1 MKHSSTLTTTLHE
14 AYLAAQQQNWFQV
27 ECYLQQV
34 CLSQE
39 LEIIDGEIAQQAFDL
54 ALEVLFEGDFPQKWA
69 ITKFFPTLGKQ
80 VILPLIAIL
89 EDETINPEVHW
100 FVIKILGQFPESIVI
115 ITLANIIQTTKEA
128 DVRSIASQTLA
139 HIGKPAIEVL
149 INLLEEPKYRL
160 FAVRALAHIRTI
172 ETISPLIEASQ
183 DPRPEIRAIA
193 IEALGSF
200 HSDPIPSILV
210 SALQDTSSL
219 VRKEAVTALGFRQ
232 DIATE
237 LNLIDHLQPLLY
249 DINLNVCGQ
258 TAIALG
264 KMQDRKSATAL
275 FEVLQSSHTPLDLK
289 LIIVRALGWSEME
302 LALDYLE
309 QALHQS
315 EQLICQEIITILGRI
330 LEPKLKTKATKILID
345 FAHFEPK
352 KISEYQLKAVLA
364 TSLGELGQ
372 VIAQDIL
379 KELGQD
385 PESKVRLHA
394 IAALK
399 KLSK

>member
-1 MKHSSTLTTTLHE
+1 MKNSSSLTATIHE
-14 AYLAAQQQNWFQV
+14 AHLAAQQQNWFQV

-34 CLSQE
+34 CLSRE
-39 LEIIDGEIAQQAFDL
+39 LENVDGKIAQQALDL
-54 ALEVLFEGDFPQKWA
+54 ALEVLLEGDFSQKWS
-69 ITKFFPTLGKQ
+69 ITKFFPTLGRQ
-80 VILPLIAIL
+80 VIVPLVEIL
-89 EDETINPEVHW
+89 EDQTIDPEVHW
-100 FVIKILGQFPESIVI
+100 FVVKILGKFPESIVI
-115 ITLANIIQTTKEA
+115 IALADIIQTTKEA
-128 DVRSIASQTLA
+128 DLKAIASQSLA
-139 HIGKPAIEVL
+139 NIGKPAIEVL

-160 FAVRALAHIRTI
+160 FAVRSLAHIRTI
-172 ETISPLIEASQ
+172 ETIPPLIEASQ

-200 HSDPIPSILV
+200 HSDPIPSILIA
-210 SALQDTSSL
+210 ALQDTSSL
-219 VRKEAVTALGFRQ
+219 VRKEAVIALGFRQ

-264 KMQDRKSATAL
+264 KIHHSKSATVL
-275 FEVLQSSHTPLDLK
+275 FQVLQSSHTPLDLK
-289 LIIVRALGWSEME
+289 LIVVRALGWSEME

-309 QALHQS
+309 QALS
-315 EQLICQEIITILGRI
+315 NGEKLICQEIIIILGRI
-330 LEPKLKTKATKILID
+330 LNPKLKTKATKILID
-345 FAHFEPK
+345 FAHFEPN
-352 KISEYQLKAVLA
+352 KISDYQLKAVLA

-372 VIAQDIL
+372 AIAQETL
-379 KELGQD
+379 KELEED

-399 KLSK
+399 KLRQ